1 MIRHASEPTPWVKK
15 PERKNTGFTAVGPHS
30 PGQTAVPIPVPVDK
44 AAVAFLNACSVPLMQ
59 IGTLT
64 LLNSPGLRPTLKT
77 HPPSDIAI
85 EDCDILFNA
94 VKARLSLTV
103 GERLVTTPELQ
114 RLAISSQ
121 VQTSVLECM
130 AALDQ
135 LHMTLMNE
143 LGRRQHLE
151 LEVFDAKAALAQARA
166 ELVGIQTAETQ
177 YRQRSRVGSRMFP
190 AGNN

>member
-1 MIRHASEPTPWVKK
+1 MIRHASEPTLWVKK

-30 PGQTAVPIPVPVDK
+30 PDK
-44 AAVAFLNACSVPLMQ
+44 
-59 IGTLT
+59 IGILT
-64 LLNSPGLRPTLKT
+64 LLNSPGLRPQLKI
-77 HPPSDIAI
+77 HPSSDIAI
-85 EDCDILFNA
+85 EDCDILFTA

-103 GERLVTTPELQ
+103 GERFVTAPELQ

-121 VQTSVLECM
+121 GQTSVLECM

-166 ELVGIQTAETQ
+166 ELVATQTAETQ
-177 YRQRSRVGSRMFP
+177 YCQRLCVGPWIFP